1 MAIQEKFPELSKYIE
16 EMPVTMPDTDDPEI
30 NIKNLNEYYNSLNAL
45 IKKYAISN
53 PGFSR

>member
-1 MAIQEKFPELSKYIE
+1 
-16 EMPVTMPDTDDPEI
+16 MPVTMPDTDDPEI